1 MATETSSA
9 GLREEL
15 IKRAADLGPT
25 FKERAKKTEQLRQMP
40 EESIKDLLGAGLMR
54 IGTPQRFGG
63 NGLDYDASFD
73 VTIEVARACGSTGW
87 CFSVWSSHNWIAGHW
102 PLEAQEEYFA
112 PGPDVL
118 SSSSVIP
125 TGKLTPVDGGYRVS
139 GRWSFSSGSDAGTCV
154 MLGGMTTDHTEAYVI
169 IPRGEYEIVDTW
181 HVSGLKGTGS
191 KDIVVD
197 DVFVPAHRV
206 VLSPSTSMGDPPWSG
221 WEIHQRPSYRV
232 PLFAMWP
239 MTLSSPCVG
248 MAFGAVDD
256 FTSRLAGTSG
266 RGRTADSV
274 AVQLRL
280 AEASAEA
287 DAAAT
292 ILRVNCQ
299 ELLAKG
305 AEGHVFTLLE
315 RARASR
321 NVGYMTKLSVQAVNR
336 LFEASGGHALFDS
349 QPIQRFH
356 RDVHAASHHVALY
369 WDPIAEFYGRTA
381 LGLPFQPMF

>member
-1 MATETSSA
+1 
-9 GLREEL
+9 
-15 IKRAADLGPT
+15 
-25 FKERAKKTEQLRQMP
+25 
-40 EESIKDLLGAGLMR
+40 
-54 IGTPQRFGG
+54 
-63 NGLDYDASFD
+63 
-73 VTIEVARACGSTGW
+73 
-87 CFSVWSSHNWIAGHW
+87 
-102 PLEAQEEYFA
+102 
-112 PGPDVL
+112 
-118 SSSSVIP
+118 
-125 TGKLTPVDGGYRVS
+125 VS